1 MTDKTPDTLPGDF
14 STSLGNQSICL
25 KHVVKSA
32 EGYVIRSHPD
42 APCAAVSRKLHVRR
56 EYHEQRQQQ
65 PTSGGRGADVRIF
78 VCAISHCTFDAWRLP
93 GVGNF
98 SIPNASR
105 GPKSPALRAKY
116 LCSNFFRFSPFFWL
130 LYHWKALG

>member
-32 EGYVIRSHPD
+32 EGYVIRRLPPASN
-42 APCAAVSRKLHVRR
+42 CLL
-56 EYHEQRQQQ
+56 
-65 PTSGGRGADVRIF
+65 
-78 VCAISHCTFDAWRLP
+78 LP